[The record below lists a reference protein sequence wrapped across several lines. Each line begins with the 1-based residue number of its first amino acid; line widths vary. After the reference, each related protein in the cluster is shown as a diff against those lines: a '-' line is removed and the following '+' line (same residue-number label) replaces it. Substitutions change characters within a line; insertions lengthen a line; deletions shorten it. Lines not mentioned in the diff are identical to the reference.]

1 MNKNILIIE
10 DERELNNVLYEYLT
24 NEGYNVSQA
33 FDGIE
38 GLLKFNHTINL
49 IIVDV
54 MMPRLDG
61 YGVLSEIRKKSNV
74 PVLMLT
80 ALSEEENIIK
90 GYDFGVDEY
99 VTKPFSP
106 KIIVKK
112 VNAILNRQ
120 LHEEPTQIIQKGVL
134 KIDLEKMEV
143 CVREERVNLTKKE
156 FDLLHILAENE
167 NKVFSRDKL
176 LNKVWGYDYFGE
188 DRVVDTCVKR
198 LRKKLNEAK
207 DYFKTVFGVG
217 YKFEVSE

>member
-207 DYFKTVFGVG
+207 DYVKTVFGVG